1 VVQRKPRLVEPMHLC
16 EFTTDTEQ
24 LGAVSGVLVTVEQGA
39 ERRYARRNFVVYGA
53 YITKSQVQAVCFL
66 LFVTVK
72 LLLKDP
78 FSVLKTQEI
87 EEFADDSI
95 LLRSS

>member
-1 VVQRKPRLVEPMHLC
+1 MHNKISGAGSVFLAICHC
-16 EFTTDTEQ
+16 E
-24 LGAVSGVLVTVEQGA
+24 A
-39 ERRYARRNFVVYGA
+39 
-53 YITKSQVQAVCFL
+53 ITQ
-66 LFVTVK
+66 
-72 LLLKDP
+72 DP